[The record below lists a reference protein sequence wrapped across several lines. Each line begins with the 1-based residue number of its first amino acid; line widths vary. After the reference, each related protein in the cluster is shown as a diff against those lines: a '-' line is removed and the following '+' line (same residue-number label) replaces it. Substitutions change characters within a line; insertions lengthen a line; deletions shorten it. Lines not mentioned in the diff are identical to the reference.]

1 MIEAREALRVLLD
14 LTRVLA
20 EERPLESALTAVT
33 DALLRLLP
41 GEHASVRLLDET
53 RTELIAGGR
62 SGRGVNNAPLHFRRG
77 EGVAGWVAEHADIAR
92 IDDAA
97 HDVRFMPR
105 RGQGFEVSSMLAV
118 PLLSSGEVVGVLA
131 VSSSLPNAYT
141 VDDEV
146 MARLVANCTVP
157 PLEKARLA
165 RLTLTDPTTLAYNQ
179 RYLMPRLREEFERAS
194 RTGEALSILFVDL
207 DHFKDVNDTWGHA
220 VGDIVLRAFAD
231 RVRPVVR
238 RYDVLVRRGGD
249 EFVLIMPGG
258 TIAEA
263 CDVAGRMRAA
273 MSDVPI
279 VAGDGVSIKQTV
291 SIGAA
296 EWNRL
301 ELPDGLDRRADAA
314 MYEAKSGGRDRVVVA
329 SAEPRA

>member
-1 MIEAREALRVLLD
+1 MIEAREALSVLLD
-14 LTRVLA
+14 LTRILA
-20 EERPLESALTAVT
+20 EERPLESALAAVT
-33 DALLRLLP
+33 DAILRLLP

-62 SGRGVNNAPLHFRRG
+62 SGRGVKTAPLHFRRG
-77 EGVAGWVAEHADIAR
+77 EGVAGWVVDHGEVAR

-97 HDVRFMPR
+97 QDRRFQPR

-118 PLLSSGEVVGVLA
+118 PLLSAGEVVGVLA
-131 VSSSLPNAYT
+131 VSSSVPNAYS

-165 RLTLTDPTTLAYNQ
+165 RLTLTDPITLAYNQ
-179 RYLMPRLREEFERAS
+179 RYLMPRLREEFERAARS
-194 RTGEALSILFVDL
+194 DLPLSILFVDL
-207 DHFKDVNDTWGHA
+207 DHFKEVNDTWGHA
-220 VGDIVLRAFAD
+220 VGDIVLRAFAE

-238 RYDVLVRRGGD
+238 RYDILVRRGGD

-263 CDVAGRMRAA
+263 HEVAERMRAA

-279 VAGDGVSIKQTV
+279 VAGDGVSIRQTV

-296 EWNRL
+296 EWNRV

-314 MYEAKSGGRDRVVVA
+314 MYDAKSGGRDRVVLA
-329 SAEPRA
+329 AAE